1 MRWLV
6 SLALLAF
13 LLPALSWA
21 QASPSSLTAASP
33 GASPSSSRDR
43 SATWERLEELLSL
56 LESSAE
62 ASSADSRSLEASL
75 KDARSS
81 LTELSSKLSESETR
95 ADELSSSLE
104 RCAKSLELSEA
115 SLKQARALASRNEL
129 DLRLWRG
136 AAVVGLALGIGGLAG
151 GILVAAR

>member
-1 MRWLV
+1 M
-6 SLALLAF
+6 
-13 LLPALSWA
+13 
-21 QASPSSLTAASP
+21 
-33 GASPSSSRDR
+33 
-43 SATWERLEELLSL
+43 

-95 ADELSSSLE
+95 AAALSSSLE

-115 SLKQARALASRNEL
+115 SLREARALAARNEL
-129 DLRLWRG
+129 ELRLWRG
-136 AAVVGLALGIGGLAG
+136 AAFVGLAVGVGGLAWG
-151 GILVAAR
+151 LAASLR